1 MDDFA
6 ALINRLDG
14 LSLFVGAAV
23 GVLGGIMLLMFSRFS
38 MKRSFDRA
46 MGEQKSAFEKAL
58 SENKSAYETAT
69 REMKSSFEH
78 LSNEALLRNQRGFL
92 ELASGRFEDQ
102 EKQHS
107 NTLESKKELIDQQ
120 LQSMS
125 QSMAET
131 LNQVPSNLKENQNK
145 VTEVLD
151 KSTKALKET
160 NQNYLNQLT
169 EKAETQTKEHIADLE
184 AKKKLID
191 QQLEQMSSV
200 LNTVP
205 TELEKNQKNVS
216 DVIEKSA
223 KSLEESNKVH
233 LNQLQDKSDNQTKQH
248 FSKLDEKET
257 LINRRLGEMDD
268 KLGKVQQLID
278 EFEKARESKL
288 GALDDQLKNLTQ
300 TTSEL
305 HRALA
310 DNRARGQW
318 GERIAEDLLKLMGFA
333 EGINF
338 YKQMTL
344 PSGERPDFTITLPT
358 GIYVHMDVKYSFDN
372 YDMYHKADNN
382 HERAKYADAFG
393 RNVRNVIRDVANKG
407 YINEDTVNCVVLL
420 IPNEPVYRFMHEKDH
435 SMMDFAMQNRIVLCS
450 PMNLYPVLAVIH
462 QAAQS
467 LAFEK
472 RSQKVFAVLTEIRTE
487 WAKYTDQ
494 MDGME
499 KNFSTLERKFRELT
513 GARTRQ
519 LDKKFDKIDTILDG
533 NESSA
538 NTEILFPELPG

>member
-78 LSNEALLRNQRGFL
+78 LSNEALLRNQREFL
-92 ELASGRFEDQ
+92 ELASGRFENQ

-107 NTLESKKELIDQQ
+107 NTLESKKALIDQS
-120 LQSMS
+120 LHSMS
-125 QSMAET
+125 QSMTET

-151 KSTKALKET
+151 KSTEALKET

-216 DVIEKSA
+216 DLLGKSTEDL
-223 KSLEESNKVH
+223 KESNQNY
-233 LNQLQDKSDNQTKQH
+233 LNQLTEKAETQTKEH
-248 FSKLDEKET
+248 NKELGSKKE
-257 LINRRLGEMDD
+257 LIDQRLTEMDV
-268 KLGKVQQLID
+268 KLGKVEQLVQELQTDRKAQYSALGQQLQSLTHT
-278 EFEKARESKL
+278 AESL
-288 GALDDQLKNLTQ
+288 QQ
-300 TTSEL
+300 
-305 HRALA
+305 ALA

-318 GERIAEDLLKLMGFA
+318 GERMAEDMLHFMGLV
-333 EGINF
+333 EGVN
-338 YKQMTL
+338 YRKQTSL
-344 PSGERPDFTITLPT
+344 ESGSRPDFTFLLPNKKQLN
-358 GIYVHMDVKYSFDN
+358 MDAKFPLDN
-372 YDMYHKADNN
+372 YMLYFSADS
-382 HERAKYADAFG
+382 DAEKKEYSQKFL
-393 RNVRNVIRDVANKG
+393 RDVSQRIAEIQKRG
-407 YINEDTVNCVVLL
+407 YISAETLDCVIVF
-420 IPNEPVYRFMHEKDH
+420 IPNEQVYRFIHEQDDSIIDK
-435 SMMDFAMQNRIVLCS
+435 ALRQKVILCS
-450 PMNLYPVLAVIH
+450 PLTLYIVLAVIH
-462 QAAQS
+462 QAAQN
-467 LAFEK
+467 FNIEQ
-472 RSQKVFAVLTEIRTE
+472 RSREIVSIVEEIRFE
-487 WAKYTDQ
+487 WGKYSKE
-494 MDGME
+494 ME
-499 KNFSTLERKFRELT
+499 SMGKNFATLHNKFNKLT
-513 GARTRQ
+513 VTRSKA
-519 LDKKFDKIDTILDG
+519 LDRKFDKIEHIVNSNEALDG
-533 NESSA
+533 EPNPLL
-538 NTEILFPELPG
+538 IPER